1 MTGTENF
8 CFRIG
13 SGVGL
18 WFDGPAAAGFR
29 KGENIMEL
37 GEGLKKIL
45 LVGIGTAAVTAEKSK
60 EILDELVKKGE
71 LTVEQGKV
79 LNQEL
84 KHNIKSTVKTAADSV
99 KESAARKNDQ
109 EELKATIS
117 RLTPEQLAA
126 VKAQIERMQAEAAE
140 EKAETAEE
148 PAEEAVQEAS
158 AETENAEDTGSEEQA
173 AE

>member
-1 MTGTENF
+1 
-8 CFRIG
+8 
-13 SGVGL
+13 
-18 WFDGPAAAGFR
+18 
-29 KGENIMEL
+29 MEL

-117 RLTPEQLAA
+117 KLTPEQLAA
-126 VKAQIERMQAEAAE
+126 VKAQIESMQAEAAKEKE
-140 EKAETAEE
+140 EASEAAEE
-148 PAEEAVQEAS
+148 PVEEAAPEAPVEV
-158 AETENAEDTGSEEQA
+158 ETVTDEAGSEEPA

>member
-1 MTGTENF
+1 
-8 CFRIG
+8 
-13 SGVGL
+13 
-18 WFDGPAAAGFR
+18 
-29 KGENIMEL
+29 MEL

-60 EILDELVKKGE
+60 EILDELVRKGE

-99 KESAARKNDQ
+99 KENAARKNEQ

-117 RLTPEQLAA
+117 KLTPGQLAA
-126 VKAQIERMQAEAAE
+126 VKAQIESMQAEAAREKE
-140 EKAETAEE
+140 EAAETAEE
-148 PAEEAVQEAS
+148 PVEEAAPE
-158 AETENAEDTGSEEQA
+158 A
-173 AE
+173 AEPEVEADGNEEAAAD

>member
-1 MTGTENF
+1 MTGA
-8 CFRIG
+8 
-13 SGVGL
+13 GVGL
-18 WFDGPAAAGFR
+18 QSDSRAAAGFR

-99 KESAARKNDQ
+99 KESAARKNEQ

-117 RLTPEQLAA
+117 KLTPEQLAA
-126 VKAQIERMQAEAAE
+126 VKAQIESMQAEAAAKEEEVPVAEPVEDAATETVEE
-140 EKAETAEE
+140 EKT
-148 PAEEAVQEAS
+148 EAAG
-158 AETENAEDTGSEEQA
+158 GSEEA
-173 AE
+173 PEAK

>member
-1 MTGTENF
+1 
-8 CFRIG
+8 
-13 SGVGL
+13 
-18 WFDGPAAAGFR
+18 
-29 KGENIMEL
+29 MEL

-60 EILDELVKKGE
+60 EILDELVRKGE

-99 KESAARKNDQ
+99 KENAARKNEQ

-117 RLTPEQLAA
+117 KLTPEQLAV
-126 VKAQIERMQAEAAE
+126 VKAQIESMQAEAAREKE
-140 EKAETAEE
+140 EAAETAEE
-148 PAEEAVQEAS
+148 PVEEAAPE
-158 AETENAEDTGSEEQA
+158 A
-173 AE
+173 AELEVEADGNEEAAAD

>member
-1 MTGTENF
+1 
-8 CFRIG
+8 
-13 SGVGL
+13 
-18 WFDGPAAAGFR
+18 
-29 KGENIMEL
+29 MEL

-99 KESAARKNDQ
+99 KESAARKNEQ

-117 RLTPEQLAA
+117 KLTPEQLAA
-126 VKAQIERMQAEAAE
+126 VKAQIESMQAEADAKEEAE
-140 EKAETAEE
+140 APATE
-148 PAEEAVQEAS
+148 PAEDAATEPVEEE
-158 AETENAEDTGSEEQA
+158 ETEAAGGSEEA
-173 AE
+173 PEA

>member
-1 MTGTENF
+1 
-8 CFRIG
+8 
-13 SGVGL
+13 
-18 WFDGPAAAGFR
+18 
-29 KGENIMEL
+29 MEL
-37 GEGLKKIL
+37 GDGLKKL
-45 LVGIGTAAVTAEKSK
+45 LLAGVGTVAVTAEKSK

-117 RLTPEQLAA
+117 KLTPEQLAA
-126 VKAQIERMQAEAAE
+126 VKAQIESMQAEAAREKE
-140 EKAETAEE
+140 EAAETAEE
-148 PAEEAVQEAS
+148 PVEEAAPE
-158 AETENAEDTGSEEQA
+158 A
-173 AE
+173 AEPEVKADGNEEAAAD